1 MSKLIH
7 VAVKIEKCQVVDT
20 IAFEKEGECE
30 AFCLQ
35 FKDYD
40 PVPTAIYDLSHALK
54 LSIA

>member
-7 VAVKIEKCQVVDT
+7 VAIKVEKCRVVDT